1 MRLLRT
7 PLLLTAALA
16 LWAASLHA
24 QRGGGGGLG
33 PVASLKG
40 VAVPKPSALA
50 QYVADERMLVVLG
63 KALFWDVQVGSD
75 GQTACATCHFHAGA
89 DHRVQ
94 NQLASPANAAV
105 PITPNT
111 TLRASDFP
119 FHAFSNPADN
129 RSTPLRQARHVAGSA
144 GLTKQLFVAAPEG
157 LAADQG
163 AEPLDRGPFVVGDLG
178 VRQVTGRNTPSVVNA
193 VFNVRNFWDG
203 RASDVFTGATPF
215 GDSDTRLNVLAVRN
229 GQLVPENV
237 RLDRASL
244 ASQAVGPALNA
255 VEMSYDG
262 RAWPQLGRRVL
273 SLRPL
278 ARQQVAADDSVL
290 GGFAHESG
298 VGLRSDA
305 SYPALIMAAFQPA
318 YWSSGLAV
326 DLAGRTV
333 PPVGDVYSQMAYNFP
348 VFFGLAIQAYEA
360 TLVADDTPV
369 DRFLAGDTA
378 ALNALELQGLNEF
391 RGNGAQCT
399 QCHRGAEFSA
409 AGTSTAPR
417 GATDPRA
424 LGFFRI
430 GVSAIGDDAGAAGT
444 DDAGRPLF
452 PAAPAT
458 RADGAFKTPQ
468 LRNVEL
474 TGPYFHTGGAAT
486 LDQVL
491 EFYARNGDVPAGG
504 NLGPGIGNIR
514 LTPQERTAI
523 AAMLRAMTDERVRFD
538 RAPFDHPSL
547 CVPAGYDEVSPGRLQ
562 ADAASGA
569 RRAVD
574 RGALIPAVGRDGH
587 AAPLQ
592 TFQELLDGVGL
603 DGSRAHTLQVAC
615 TP

>member
-1 MRLLRT
+1 MRLRRT
-7 PLLLTAALA
+7 PLVLTAALA
-16 LWAASLHA
+16 LWAVTLQA
-24 QRGGGGGLG
+24 QRGGGGLG
-33 PVASLKG
+33 PVATLKG
-40 VAVPKPSALA
+40 VAVPTPGALG

-94 NQLASPANAAV
+94 NQLASPATASV
-105 PITPNT
+105 DVTPNT
-111 TLRASDFP
+111 TLRSADFP

-129 RSTPLRQARHVAGSA
+129 RSTPVRQSRLVAGSA

-178 VRQVTGRNTPSVVNA
+178 VRQVTARNAPSVINA
-193 VFNVRNFWDG
+193 VFNIRNFWDG
-203 RASDVFTGATPF
+203 RASDLFTGATPF
-215 GDSDTRLNVLAVRN
+215 GESDTRLNVLTAQG
-229 GQLVPENV
+229 GQLVPQGL

-278 ARQQVAADDSVL
+278 ARQQVAGDDSVL
-290 GGFAHESG
+290 GRFVHESG
-298 VGLRSDA
+298 TGLRDDV
-305 SYPALIMAAFQPA
+305 SYPALVMAAFQPA

-326 DLAGRTV
+326 DLDGRTV
-333 PPVGDVYSQMAYNFP
+333 PPVGDAYSQMAYNFP
-348 VFFGLAIQAYEA
+348 LFFGLAIQAYEA

-378 ALNALELQGLNEF
+378 ALSALEQQGLNEF
-391 RGNGAQCT
+391 RGGGAQCT

-409 AGTSTAPR
+409 AGTTTAAR
-417 GATDPRA
+417 TATDPRA

-430 GVSAIGDDAGAAGT
+430 GVSAVGDDAGAAGT
-444 DDAGRPLF
+444 DGFGRPLF
-452 PAAPAT
+452 PAAPGT

-486 LDQVL
+486 LEQVL

-514 LTPQERTAI
+514 LTPQERTEI
-523 AAMLRAMTDERVRFD
+523 AAMLRALTDERVRFD

-547 CVPAGYDEVSPGRLQ
+547 CVPAGYDEAGPGRLQ
-562 ADAASGA
+562 PEAAGGSA
-569 RRAVD
+569 RAAD
-574 RGALIPAVGRDGH
+574 RGALIPAVGRGGH

-592 TFQELLDGVGL
+592 TFQELLDGIGL
-603 DGSRAHTLQVAC
+603 DGSRAHTLQVTC